1 MIIYESMI
9 KNLKL
14 IPNGISAKL
23 LLRHS
28 IRPET
33 SRTYTSF
40 SLGLTREGEELAK
53 WLGRY
58 LGGHLDKDFKVYINK
73 VKTSKSPRCMDTS
86 KMILEGYGK
95 NIPIQEEKILHSMW
109 IKDEVK
115 WQKLFEYY
123 NNDIKILLQKM
134 LNKEDLDG
142 VYPINLSIAKML
154 QVMDFFDTTNIQCNE
169 DSLYMLDIFTTH
181 DSLIML
187 LLLYLL
193 NKNILEMTWMY
204 MLEGCILWFE
214 NSILCI
220 AWRGDIYHIELE
232 YSILREIVL

>member
-1 MIIYESMI
+1 MIIYENMI

-33 SRTYTSF
+33 SRTDTSF

-58 LGGHLDKDFKVYINK
+58 LGGHLDKDFKVDINK

-232 YSILREIVL
+232 YSILREIGL